1 MNRKR
6 LNLNTPS
13 KIIIGIVAGTATYE
27 VTAAILNKNFGVGLP
42 YFPWQ
47 VTPSTAAAAAMLYGT
62 ATIGCVG
69 VSLM

>member
-6 LNLNTPS
+6 IQLNTPS
-13 KIIIGIVAGTATYE
+13 KIILGVAAGAAIYE
-27 VTAAILNKNFGVGLP
+27 VTAAILNNQFGVGLP
-42 YFPWQ
+42 YLPWQ
-47 VTPSTAAAAAMLYGT
+47 VTPSTAATAAMLYGT